1 MKRGL
6 EFESTAAQKY
16 SKVHAYESYLIIYIQ
31 INYKKRNYIL
41 CNTGVLKSWNV
52 ASYIDRRE

>member
-16 SKVHAYESYLIIYIQ
+16 SKVHAYESYLIIYIVNKLQ
-31 INYKKRNYIL
+31 K
-41 CNTGVLKSWNV
+41 
-52 ASYIDRRE
+52 A